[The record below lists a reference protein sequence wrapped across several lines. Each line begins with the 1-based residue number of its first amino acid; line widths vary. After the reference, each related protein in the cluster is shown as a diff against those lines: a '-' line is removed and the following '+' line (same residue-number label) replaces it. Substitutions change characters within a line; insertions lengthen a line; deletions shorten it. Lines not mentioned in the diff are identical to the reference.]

1 MAVPLQSQ
9 AVQKCCSGSCLRS
22 YSSCFSAHTLVRSND
37 SGRTMEHIVFFS
49 YSSQTRFHFGF
60 PSPRCF
66 SHWTIFYVYVFTF
79 YILHSVSEP
88 TTSFC
93 DCFCPCFTSCTTNPW
108 YPSFGGASSGSY
120 KVALF
125 KEAMISW

>member
-66 SHWTIFYVYVFTF
+66 SHWTIFYPLGCCEVTSVVSSLFQNQPPASAIASVLVSPLVPQ
-79 YILHSVSEP
+79 ILGIRV
-88 TTSFC
+88 
-93 DCFCPCFTSCTTNPW
+93 
-108 YPSFGGASSGSY
+108 
-120 KVALF
+120 L
-125 KEAMISW
+125 EAPHLVRTRWHCLRRL